1 MTEFPRTRCES
12 ALQHSTPAVLKGEK
26 QCNVQDMVACW
37 IKLVAFQCWKCSTST
52 YFILKMVAWFSA
64 KGQCQCLRH
73 PSQESRAAG
82 WAGAVTWQ
90 NWTNDGN
97 HFQYY
102 PATSHKSPHSNLTD
116 NTDIHLAHP
125 STIYTTLISAD
136 FLTAKIVCIT
146 QHFWTIW
153 NHHWLRNDHWPCLI
167 KPRLQNMKILVW
179 LHQSQEAVDS
189 IKIIC
194 SGAAAASLSVLVS
207 HIRQTNTLKWLD
219 A

>member
-1 MTEFPRTRCES
+1 M
-12 ALQHSTPAVLKGEK
+12 LKIFDKYIFYQQME
-26 QCNVQDMVACW
+26 
-37 IKLVAFQCWKCSTST
+37 
-52 YFILKMVAWFSA
+52 AWFSA
-64 KGQCQCLRH
+64 LKDNANVYDT
-73 PSQESRAAG
+73 PASRAAG
-82 WAGAVTWQ
+82 WAWAGWRDKTEPMMEIISNIIQPPVTSPRTQTWQ
-90 NWTNDGN
+90 TI
-97 HFQYY
+97 Q
-102 PATSHKSPHSNLTD
+102 TSISPT
-116 NTDIHLAHP
+116 HL
-125 STIYTTLISAD
+125 YKLISAD
-136 FLTAKIVCIT
+136 FLTAKIVRIA

>member
-1 MTEFPRTRCES
+1 MRVHCNT
-12 ALQHSTPAVLKGEK
+12 QHRRFWRGRNNAMYKTGE
-26 QCNVQDMVACW
+26 Q
-37 IKLVAFQCWKCSTST
+37 S
-52 YFILKMVAWFSA
+52 
-64 KGQCQCLRH
+64 
-73 PSQESRAAG
+73 SRVG
-82 WAGAVTWQ
+82 GGRVTWQ
-90 NWTNDGN
+90 TWTNDGN

-125 STIYTTLISAD
+125 SISW
-136 FLTAKIVCIT
+136 FQQISTAKIVRIV

>member
-1 MTEFPRTRCES
+1 MSVSTTPQPAEQQGGRGQGDVTKLNQWWKSFPILS
-12 ALQHSTPAVLKGEK
+12 SHQSQVPAL
-26 QCNVQDMVACW
+26 
-37 IKLVAFQCWKCSTST
+37 KLDRQ
-52 YFILKMVAWFSA
+52 Y
-64 KGQCQCLRH
+64 RH
-73 PSQESRAAG
+73 PSR
-82 WAGAVTWQ
+82 
-90 NWTNDGN
+90 
-97 HFQYY
+97 
-102 PATSHKSPHSNLTD
+102 PP
-116 NTDIHLAHP
+116 
-125 STIYTTLISAD
+125 IYTTLISAD
-136 FLTAKIVCIT
+136 FLTAKIVRIT